1 MDKFL
6 VDTNIIIYH
15 LNGDQV
21 ATDWLLC
28 RQESLAISVITK
40 IEVLS
45 YPFEPEEEVL
55 VLEFLKQ
62 FDLHYVTD
70 EIIEATI
77 QLRKKRKIKT
87 PDAVI
92 AATALVQGL
101 HVCTR
106 NISDFK
112 NIGVNYIN
120 PFEEGDKLK

>member
-15 LNGDQV
+15 LNGTPV

-28 RQESLAISVITK
+28 RQGSLAISVITK

-45 YPFEPEEEVL
+45 YPLEPEEEVL

-77 QLRKKRKIKT
+77 QLRRKRKIKT

-101 HVCTR
+101 YVCTR

-120 PFEEGDKLK
+120 PFEEF

>member
-1 MDKFL
+1 MDKYL

-15 LNGDQV
+15 LNGDSV

-28 RQESLAISVITK
+28 HQEELSISVITK

-45 YPFEPEEEVL
+45 YPFEKEEEAL
-55 VLEFLKQ
+55 VLKFLSQ
-62 FDLHYVTD
+62 FELIYVTD
-70 EIIEATI
+70 EIVDATI
-77 QLRKKRKIKT
+77 LLRRQRKIKT

-101 HVCTR
+101 YVCTR

-112 NIGVNYIN
+112 NIGVNHIN
-120 PFEEGDKLK
+120 PFEEGEKLQ

>member
-15 LNGDQV
+15 FNGDQV

-28 RQESLAISVITK
+28 RQGSLAISVITK

-77 QLRKKRKIKT
+77 QLRRKRKIKT

-106 NISDFK
+106 NICDFK